1 MGMVG
6 FLLRVSQ
13 SELEE
18 YMNDSKLLESRL
30 ADEELDEDKLVDID
44 KAWDGIIYL
53 LTGEGFATSEHP
65 MRNVIFSGQLVHEEQ
80 DLGYGPAHYNT
91 PGQVAELSTL
101 LDKIDAAD
109 LRARYNPADM
119 EEKDVYPSVW
129 DEDEEIVTY
138 LLDNFESVRAIYA
151 EAALNGEAVIM
162 FVS

>member
-1 MGMVG
+1 MSMIGYI
-6 FLLRVSQ
+6 LRATPA
-13 SELEE
+13 ELEE
-18 YMNDSKLLESRL
+18 YMNDSTLLENKM
-30 ADEELDEDKLVDID
+30 AEEELDEDKLVDID

-65 MRNVIFSGQLVHEEQ
+65 LRNVIFSGQLVHEEQ
-80 DLGYGPAHYNT
+80 EMGYGPAHYNT
-91 PGQVAELSTL
+91 PEQVVELSTL

-109 LRARYNPADM
+109 LRTRYNPADM

-129 DEDEEIVTY
+129 EDDEEIVTY